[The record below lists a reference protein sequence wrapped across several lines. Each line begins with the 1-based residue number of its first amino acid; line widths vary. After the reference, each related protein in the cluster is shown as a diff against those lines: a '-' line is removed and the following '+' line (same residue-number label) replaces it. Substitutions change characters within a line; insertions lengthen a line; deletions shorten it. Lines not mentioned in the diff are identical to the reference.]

1 MGPVKKT
8 TLYIRHFVYV
18 YNIPRTMCMKMCRYR
33 SIFKWRPLLQADYQA
48 RIKLNSCNRRQRIYF
63 GGRETSQIVK
73 LHHLTYNSFW
83 QKYWKLSNNA
93 KRLLTRMQH
102 LSEQYADISRPNLS
116 KQTDFILLLCYFFFL
131 KNAVFLF
138 KQSDKEIEWYL
149 SYER

>member
-1 MGPVKKT
+1 
-8 TLYIRHFVYV
+8 
-18 YNIPRTMCMKMCRYR
+18 
-33 SIFKWRPLLQADYQA
+33 
-48 RIKLNSCNRRQRIYF
+48 
-63 GGRETSQIVK
+63 
-73 LHHLTYNSFW
+73 
-83 QKYWKLSNNA
+83 
-93 KRLLTRMQH
+93 MQH